1 MNFNEP
7 VVFCEKQCAATN
19 YPEELIPDFLW
30 AAAPRDLFN
39 VHISDVLKYQ
49 WDEVTDPETI
59 AETIREWRPFII
71 VGADFY
77 AGKKLSH

>member
-1 MNFNEP
+1 MDTKARF
-7 VVFCEKQCAATN
+7 
-19 YPEELIPDFLW
+19 EELKEMVFMTL
-30 AAAPRDLFN
+30 
-39 VHISDVLKYQ
+39 SDVLKYQ